1 MYLLKRHFCI
11 LISASMKKNLL
22 ACRATDM
29 AVASVTKSWLQ
40 FAKDRN
46 GGRQRRAAA
55 RIKQAAVQQ
64 Q

>member
-1 MYLLKRHFCI
+1 ME
-11 LISASMKKNLL
+11 
-22 ACRATDM
+22 
-29 AVASVTKSWLQ
+29 VASVIKSWLQ

-55 RIKQAAVQQ
+55 RIQLQPAAQQ